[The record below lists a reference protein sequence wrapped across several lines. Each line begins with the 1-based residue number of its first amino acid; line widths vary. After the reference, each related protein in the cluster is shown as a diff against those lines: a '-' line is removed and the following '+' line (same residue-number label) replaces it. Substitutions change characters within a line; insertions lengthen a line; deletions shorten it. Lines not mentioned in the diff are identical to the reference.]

1 MTDNNPTEAHPRAG
15 SDEAQQDVAQATDT
29 KAEATGIA
37 TASGELSE
45 NDLEAVAGGIHS
57 MGARQSADL

>member
-1 MTDNNPTEAHPRAG
+1 
-15 SDEAQQDVAQATDT
+15 VAQASDT

-45 NDLEAVAGGIHS
+45 NDLEAVAGGVQK
-57 MGARQSADL
+57 MGARQTADL